1 MHIAKHAIAGLFL
14 AALAGC
20 TTTSYT
26 MIPPPDDPVEGH
38 LAVGDTFVIKRRF
51 WNYYF
56 VPGTMSASD
65 LASLS
70 GRNLTLKKR
79 PPSIPDTSYEFFYCT
94 RFQMHGKEHVYT
106 FIPKTADPKGL
117 LIKYAHYEAAGE
129 SGPGKTC
136 ENGDTHAGH
145 AHARS

>member
-1 MHIAKHAIAGLFL
+1 VRNAKHAITGLFL

-20 TTTSYT
+20 TTTAYT
-26 MIPPPDDPVEGH
+26 VVPPPDDPVVGH
-38 LAVGDTFVIKRRF
+38 LEIGDTFVIKRRL

-56 VPGTMSASD
+56 MPETMSDSD

-70 GRNLTLKKR
+70 GRDLTLKKLR
-79 PPSIPDTSYEFFYCT
+79 PSQPNAVYEPFYCI
-94 RFQMHGKEHVYT
+94 RLQIHGKEHVYT
-106 FIPKTADPKGL
+106 FIPKISDPKGL
-117 LIKYAHYEAAGE
+117 LIRYEHYQAP
-129 SGPGKTC
+129 SGSDPGNTC